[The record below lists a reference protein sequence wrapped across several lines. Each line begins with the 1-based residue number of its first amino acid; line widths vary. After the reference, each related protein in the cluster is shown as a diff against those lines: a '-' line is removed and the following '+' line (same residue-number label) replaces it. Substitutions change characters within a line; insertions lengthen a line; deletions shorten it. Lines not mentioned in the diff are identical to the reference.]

1 MNLFP
6 PLYHAHHASYS
17 DDLTFYLELA
27 RQYGHPIV
35 ELGCGSGRVLYVL
48 QNAGHDIVGLD
59 NEIEMLR
66 FLQRRGAARVFCA
79 DMTSLA
85 LAPVFRL
92 AILPCNTYSTFASPQ
107 RMALLSRVWRCL
119 QIGGAFAVSFPNPA
133 LLQSLP
139 AKVEAELEEIVLHPD
154 TMNPVQIFTSWQRN
168 QDWLSVTWT
177 YDHLFPDGK
186 VERLEYRQTYS
197 LEAVSRFFIEIEQS
211 GFLIRAT
218 YGSFDKQPLQRFSPN
233 VIILAEKTAGDS
245 TKEAPLL
252 ADHNSTSQFF
262 TGL

>member
-1 MNLFP
+1 MNRFP

-27 RQYGHPIV
+27 RHYGQPIV
-35 ELGCGSGRVLYVL
+35 ELGCGTGRVLHVL

-59 NEIEMLR
+59 SQIEMLR
-66 FLQRRGAARVFCA
+66 FLRRRGAARVFCA

-92 AILPCNTYSTFASPQ
+92 VLLPCNTYSTLASPQ
-107 RMALLSRVWRCL
+107 RLALLSRVWWCL

-139 AKVEAELEEIVLHPD
+139 PKVEAELEEIVLHPE
-154 TMNPVQIFTSWQRN
+154 TTNPVQIFTSWQRN
-168 QDWLSVTWT
+168 QDWLSVTWA

-186 VERLEYRQTYS
+186 VERVQYRQTYS

-218 YGSFDKQPLQRFSPN
+218 YGGFDKQPLQRFSPN
-233 VIILAEKTAGDS
+233 VIILAEKTTNNRREGVPLPAEHSS
-245 TKEAPLL
+245 TP
-252 ADHNSTSQFF
+252 QFF
-262 TGL
+262 

>member
-6 PLYHAHHASYS
+6 PLYHAHHASYT
-17 DDLTFYLELA
+17 DDLPFYLELA
-27 RQYGHPIV
+27 CQYGHPIV
-35 ELGCGSGRVLYVL
+35 ELGCGTGRVLRVL
-48 QNAGHDIVGLD
+48 QNAGHDMVGLD
-59 NEIEMLR
+59 NEIEMLH
-66 FLQRRGAARVFCA
+66 FLRRNGLARVFCA

-107 RMALLSRVWRCL
+107 RLALLDRVWRCL

-133 LLQSLP
+133 LLRSLP
-139 AKVEAELEEIVLHPD
+139 AKVEAELEEIVLHPQ
-154 TMNPVQIFTSWQRN
+154 TSNPVQVFTSWQRD
-168 QDWLSVTWT
+168 QDWLSVTWV
-177 YDHLFPDGK
+177 YNHLFPDGK
-186 VERLEYRQTYS
+186 VERVEYRQTYS

-233 VIILAEKTAGDS
+233 VIILAEKTARNGMQEV
-245 TKEAPLL
+245 TLP
-252 ADHNSTSQFF
+252 ADHYSITQF
-262 TGL
+262 LDRV